1 MGQSLIHFSSTFVCV
16 ARGPFIQ
23 SMINFR
29 RRERQAQADKVDP
42 KKFPQMHWRA
52 KVKWRKNTRDSL
64 HTQLWNYAE
73 HMMSSASCVA
83 SWTVELD
90 KANHPQG
97 QIAPLTKTLVSD
109 AATIRTAQWS
119 VSP

>member
-1 MGQSLIHFSSTFVCV
+1 MATL
-16 ARGPFIQ
+16 R
-23 SMINFR
+23 ML
-29 RRERQAQADKVDP
+29 
-42 KKFPQMHWRA
+42 QMHELTDEERLELPSQCPWCDNRVS
-52 KVKWRKNTRDSL
+52 VKGHSL